1 MAKTNLK
8 HKKIKE
14 MLNNLNSTVV
24 NQKLLFQKRVL
35 NLIEFFV
42 NLDIGWLFVFLS
54 TYLFNF
60 TYPWEWR
67 LIGSVGIYYVYR
79 IFIDSVKEV
88 VKILNKVK

>member
-1 MAKTNLK
+1 MVKLNPK
-8 HKKIKE
+8 YKKIQ
-14 MLNNLNSTVV
+14 NILNSLNSKAD
-24 NQKLLFQKRVL
+24 NQKLLFKKRIL

-67 LIGSVGIYYVYR
+67 LIGSIGIYYVYG